1 LNFQNLFG
9 GGMVDFEEQIVHEL
23 KKLNW
28 NFERILEVNKEH
40 NDNILRLN
48 AKLSEVLDYSA
59 MEFFDDEEDN
69 IRKKITWKQLA
80 MIIQSLQRIESS
92 LSGNKD

>member
-1 LNFQNLFG
+1 
-9 GGMVDFEEQIVHEL
+9 MVDFEEQIVHEL

-48 AKLSEVLDYSA
+48 AKLSAVLDYSA